1 MRLFCY
7 SRFSFVAWAKELT
20 QHGKEI
26 HLCIQKIRQMLFA
39 LIAED
44 LDMHVPISIVCLGH
58 GVGKHV
64 LPNMVDMNAKVGI
77 PQKVL
82 ILMRQRSKM
91 KKSAVQERKNF
102 LNTFLNTPLNP
113 RRAQQYGDSRHLPV
127 LVGV

>member
-1 MRLFCY
+1 
-7 SRFSFVAWAKELT
+7 VAWAKELT

-91 KKSAVQERKNF
+91 QKVLFKRGK
-102 LNTFLNTPLNP
+102 TF
-113 RRAQQYGDSRHLPV
+113 
-127 LVGV
+127 